1 MKARYCKCKNT
12 YTINNCDNSCN
23 AQYYWAHGIGRITGI
38 PIEEE
43 IPTPC
48 ESVFDSTFDITFGCV
63 TTEEGI
69 FDNTFDITFN

>member
-12 YTINNCDNSCN
+12 YTINNCDN
-23 AQYYWAHGIGRITGI
+23 WAHGIGKITGT

-43 IPTPC
+43 VIPC